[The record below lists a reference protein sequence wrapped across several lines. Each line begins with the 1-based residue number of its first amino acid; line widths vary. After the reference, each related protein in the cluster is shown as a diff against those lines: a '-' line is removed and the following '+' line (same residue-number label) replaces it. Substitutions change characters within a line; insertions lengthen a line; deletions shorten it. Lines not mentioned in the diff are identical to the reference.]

1 MRKRILFTA
10 LSVLVTAGAFAQGE
24 GLAGINEAT
33 SLMTSY
39 FDPATKLC
47 YAIAA
52 VLLAVVILYLAGAGQ
67 WTCILGGIF
76 AGSLLAWGVFRLN
89 ARFGEHGLMKML
101 AEKRH
106 PRYLIRRR
114 KIFRMLNPE
123 RKP

>member
-1 MRKRILFTA
+1 MEYDVNKGVGKQVEFKGLTAMYLFILA
-10 LSVLVTAGAFAQGE
+10 
-24 GLAGINEAT
+24 
-33 SLMTSY
+33 
-39 FDPATKLC
+39 
-47 YAIAA
+47 
-52 VLLAVVILYLAGAGQ
+52 
-67 WTCILGGIF
+67 GGIF

>member
-1 MRKRILFTA
+1 MEYDVNKGVGKQVEFKGLTAMYLFI
-10 LSVLVTAGAFAQGE
+10 
-24 GLAGINEAT
+24 LAGGLT
-33 SLMTSY
+33 
-39 FDPATKLC
+39 
-47 YAIAA
+47 A
-52 VLLAVVILYLAGAGQ
+52 VLLAVVVLYLAGAGQ
-67 WTCILGGIF
+67 WGCILGGIF

>member
-1 MRKRILFTA
+1 MNKGVGKQVEFKGLTAMYLFI
-10 LSVLVTAGAFAQGE
+10 
-24 GLAGINEAT
+24 LAGG
-33 SLMTSY
+33 L
-39 FDPATKLC
+39 
-47 YAIAA
+47 AA
-52 VLLAVVILYLAGAGQ
+52 VLLAVVVLYLAGAGQ
-67 WTCILGGIF
+67 RACILGGIF
-76 AGSLLAWGVFRLN
+76 ACSLLAWGVFRLN

>member
-1 MRKRILFTA
+1 MEYDVNKGVGKQVEFKGLTAMYLFI
-10 LSVLVTAGAFAQGE
+10 
-24 GLAGINEAT
+24 LAGG
-33 SLMTSY
+33 L
-39 FDPATKLC
+39 
-47 YAIAA
+47 AA

-67 WTCILGGIF
+67 WGCILGVF

>member
-1 MRKRILFTA
+1 MSYVAVWLVKAALLELFHHNA
-10 LSVLVTAGAFAQGE
+10 PLHLK
-24 GLAGINEAT
+24 
-33 SLMTSY
+33 
-39 FDPATKLC
+39 P
-47 YAIAA
+47 
-52 VLLAVVILYLAGAGQ
+52 LLAEQL
-67 WTCILGGIF
+67 TCILGGIF

-114 KIFRMLNPE
+114 KIFRVLNSE

>member
-1 MRKRILFTA
+1 MNKGVGKQVEFKGLTA
-10 LSVLVTAGAFAQGE
+10 
-24 GLAGINEAT
+24 
-33 SLMTSY
+33 M
-39 FDPATKLC
+39 
-47 YAIAA
+47 
-52 VLLAVVILYLAGAGQ
+52 YLAGAGQ
-67 WTCILGGIF
+67 WGCILGGIF

>member
-1 MRKRILFTA
+1 MEYDVNKGVGKQVEFKGLTAMYLFI
-10 LSVLVTAGAFAQGE
+10 
-24 GLAGINEAT
+24 LAGG
-33 SLMTSY
+33 L
-39 FDPATKLC
+39 
-47 YAIAA
+47 AA
-52 VLLAVVILYLAGAGQ
+52 VLLAVVVLYLAGAGQ

-114 KIFRMLNPE
+114 KIFRVLNSE